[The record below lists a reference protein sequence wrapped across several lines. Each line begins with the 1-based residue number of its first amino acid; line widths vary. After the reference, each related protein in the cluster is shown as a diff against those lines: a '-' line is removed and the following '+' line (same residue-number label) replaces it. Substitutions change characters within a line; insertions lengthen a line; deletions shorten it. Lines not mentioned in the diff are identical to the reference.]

1 MLMKVLLIV
10 VATIV
15 VLAASVILIGWML
28 PERHE
33 LSRSADLRQPPD
45 VVWRAITDVSA
56 FPSWRTDV
64 TSVESLAG
72 AHGHESWRET
82 GKNGRITYEVV
93 ESYPPRRMVTKIA
106 DRSLPFG
113 GSWTYELAPIDG
125 GTRLSITERGEVYN
139 PVYRFMSRY
148 VIGHAG
154 TVEGYLRNLR
164 RKLAG

>member
-1 MLMKVLLIV
+1 
-10 VATIV
+10 
-15 VLAASVILIGWML
+15 
-28 PERHE
+28 
-33 LSRSADLRQPPD
+33 
-45 VVWRAITDVSA
+45 
-56 FPSWRTDV
+56 V
-64 TSVESLAG
+64 TGVEQLGG
-72 AHGHESWRET
+72 AHGRESWRET

-93 ESYPPRRMVTKIA
+93 ESQPPRRMVTRIA
-106 DRSLPFG
+106 DRGLPFG

-148 VIGHAG
+148 VIGHAR